1 MSPSS
6 VWVATRAATVLAI
19 EPSRVL
25 ALDQAAFD
33 SLLAG
38 DLAVRARLEA
48 ALAYR
53 QEVAEMALFRDLSS
67 AELDVLLA
75 RLVPLDAAA
84 GDTIIRQG
92 DSGERFYVVR
102 SGAVSVERDGE
113 RLALLEQGEA
123 FGEIALLLDV
133 PRTASVTALEPTRLL
148 ALEAHDFRDLLAGYL
163 GRADELQRLSYLRL
177 RTHKRLDEVR

>member
-1 MSPSS
+1 M
-6 VWVATRAATVLAI
+6 
-19 EPSRVL
+19 
-25 ALDQAAFD
+25 
-33 SLLAG
+33 
-38 DLAVRARLEA
+38 RARLEA

-53 QEVAEMALFRDLSS
+53 QDVAEMSLFRDLSP

-75 RLVPLDAAA
+75 RLVPLHAQP
-84 GDTIIRQG
+84 GETIIRQG

-102 SGAVSVERDGE
+102 SGAVEVQRDAQP
-113 RLALLEQGEA
+113 LAHLGPGDA

-133 PRTASVTALEPTRLL
+133 PRTATVTAIEPTRLL

-177 RTHKRLDEVR
+177 RTHQRLDEVR